1 MVGATTKPTGP
12 PQQPMQKGRPNS
24 PSREAGSQSRRPGR
38 LGPVV
43 RSLISLWIVWHFSG
57 VFLAALSLPPSS
69 QLVVDIAQRPPMQWY
84 LDALYLNQGHS
95 FFAPEVG
102 PGHVIHY
109 ELLDQSGR
117 VFEDGELPSLKE
129 HWPRLRYHRHFMLA
143 DQAGLPS
150 DNQQFSDYWQRM
162 YLESYARHLLRLNE
176 DAQTVRVRRYAH
188 WPLPRQLELRGRK
201 EGYEFLM
208 QEFAREGRR
217 LDDQG
222 YELLMDVRQRRADL
236 APEPDEQSL
245 MWQGGRS
252 NTAGRWMGA
261 PR

>member
-1 MVGATTKPTGP
+1 
-12 PQQPMQKGRPNS
+12 
-24 PSREAGSQSRRPGR
+24 
-38 LGPVV
+38 
-43 RSLISLWIVWHFSG
+43 
-57 VFLAALSLPPSS
+57 
-69 QLVVDIAQRPPMQWY
+69 
-84 LDALYLNQGHS
+84 
-95 FFAPEVG
+95 
-102 PGHVIHY
+102 
-109 ELLDQSGR
+109 
-117 VFEDGELPSLKE
+117 
-129 HWPRLRYHRHFMLA
+129 
-143 DQAGLPS
+143 
-150 DNQQFSDYWQRM
+150 M

-176 DAQTVRVRRYAH
+176 DAQTARVRRYAH